1 MPETMVSFGFE
12 SDHQRVLTLMLYQ
25 HDKKNCFAE
34 TIGNRGLDKK
44 SYSSVLE
51 KTMEALDAFRKAY
64 NDNSIPLLGLP
75 EMTSDIES
83 LRPIVE
89 KCRHDFDTMIVLG
102 TGGSSLG
109 GQTLC
114 ALADVGFGPQDGS
127 PRLYFIDN
135 VDPNTFET
143 LFSRIQLERTGFIV
157 ISKSGGTAETIAQFI
172 VCLDAIDQC
181 VGEKK
186 AADHVLIIAEPGD
199 NPLRRIAKSRD
210 LITLDHDPGI
220 GGRFSVLSNVGL
232 LPAMISGLDPIAIRA
247 GATSVLKSALEAKS
261 PAECEPAIGA
271 AISISLF
278 KEKGTT
284 LTVLMPYAD
293 RLSNFGLWFQQL
305 WAESLGKKGTGTTP
319 IRALGTRDQHSQ
331 MQLYLDGPQDKM
343 FTFLTLDVAKT
354 GRPVCA
360 ANTSDPSL
368 AYLNGRS
375 MGDLLSAEQKATLTT
390 LADHGCPIRI
400 FRVSE
405 LNEEILGA
413 LLMHFMLETI
423 IAAHLLGVDPFDQ
436 PAVEEGKRLTRH
448 FLSEM
453 DFDG

>member
-1 MPETMVSFGFE
+1 MIILGIET
-12 SDHQRVLTLMLYQ
+12 DHQRVLTLMLYQ
-25 HDKKNCFAE
+25 QDKIKCFAE
-34 TIGNRGLDKK
+34 TIGERGLDQN
-44 SYSSVLE
+44 SYSSVLK
-51 KTMEALDAFRKAY
+51 KTREALDSLRVAY
-64 NDNSIPLLGLP
+64 KDNSIPMLGLT
-75 EMTSDIES
+75 ETTSDIES
-83 LRPIVE
+83 LKPIVE
-89 KCRHDFDTMIVLG
+89 NCHRNFETMIILG
-102 TGGSSLG
+102 TGGASLG

-114 ALADVGFGPQDGS
+114 SLADVGFGPQDGS

-143 LFSRIQLERTGFIV
+143 LFSRINLERTGFIV

-172 VCLDAIDQC
+172 VCLNAIDQC
-181 VGEKK
+181 VGEKQ
-186 AADHVLIIAEPGD
+186 AAKHVLIITEPGD

-210 LITLDHDPGI
+210 LATLDHHPGI

-232 LPAMISGLDPIAIRA
+232 LPAMISGLDPLAIRA
-247 GATSVLKSALEAKS
+247 GANRVLKSALEATS
-261 PAECEPAIGA
+261 PEECEPAIGA
-271 AISISLF
+271 AISVSLF
-278 KEKGTT
+278 QEKGTT

-305 WAESLGKKGTGTTP
+305 WAESLGKNGTGTTP

-343 FTFLTLDVAKT
+343 FTLLTLDVAKT

-400 FRVSE
+400 FRINK

-423 IAAHLLGVDPFDQ
+423 IAAHLLGVNPFDQ
-436 PAVEEGKRLTRH
+436 PAVEEGNRLTRH

-453 DFDG
+453 DFDE

>member
-1 MPETMVSFGFE
+1 
-12 SDHQRVLTLMLYQ
+12 MLYH
-25 HDKKNCFAE
+25 HDKRNCFAE
-34 TIGNRGLDKK
+34 AIGDRGLDVG
-44 SYSSVLE
+44 SYSGVLKETSV
-51 KTMEALDAFRKAY
+51 ALDAIRKAY
-64 NDNSIPLLGLP
+64 KDNSIPMLGLP
-75 EMTSDIES
+75 EAISDIES
-83 LRPIVE
+83 LKPVVE
-89 KCRHDFDTMIVLG
+89 RCRRDFDTMIVLG

-114 ALADVGFGPQDGS
+114 SLADVGFGPQDGS

-143 LFSRIQLERTGFIV
+143 LFRRINVKRTGFIV

-172 VCLDAIDQC
+172 VCLDAVDQC
-181 VGEKK
+181 VGEEK
-186 AADHVLIIAEPGD
+186 AANHVLIIVEPGD
-199 NPLRRIAKSRD
+199 NPLRRIANSRG
-210 LITLDHDPGI
+210 LTALDHDPGV

-232 LPAMISGLDPIAIRA
+232 LPAMISGLDPVAIRA
-247 GATSVLKSALEAKS
+247 GATRVLKAALEAKS
-261 PAECEPAIGA
+261 PAECEAAIGA

-278 KEKGTT
+278 RDKGAT
-284 LTVLMPYAD
+284 LTVIMPYAD

-305 WAESLGKKGTGTTP
+305 WAESLGKDGTGTTP

-331 MQLYLDGPQDKM
+331 MQLYLDGPHDKM
-343 FTFLTLDVAKT
+343 FTLLTLDVGNT

-360 ANTSDPSL
+360 ANTSDASL

-390 LADHGCPIRI
+390 LVEHGCPIRI
-400 FRVSE
+400 FRVKE

-423 IAAHLLGVDPFDQ
+423 IAAHLLGVNPFDQ

-453 DFDG
+453 DADG

>member
-1 MPETMVSFGFE
+1 
-12 SDHQRVLTLMLYQ
+12 MLYH
-25 HDKKNCFAE
+25 HDKRNCFAE
-34 TIGNRGLDKK
+34 AIGDRGLDVD
-44 SYSSVLE
+44 SYSRVLDETSV
-51 KTMEALDAFRKAY
+51 ALDAIRKAY
-64 NDNSIPLLGLP
+64 KDNSIPMLGLP
-75 EMTSDIES
+75 EASSDIES
-83 LRPIVE
+83 LKPIVE
-89 KCRHDFDTMIVLG
+89 RCRRDFDTIIVLG

-114 ALADVGFGPQDGS
+114 SLADVGFGPQDGS

-143 LFSRIQLERTGFIV
+143 LFKRIDVEHTGFIA

-181 VGEKK
+181 VGEEK
-186 AADHVLIIAEPGD
+186 ATDHVLVIVEPGD
-199 NPLRRIAKSRD
+199 NPLRRIADSRG
-210 LITLDHDPGI
+210 LTTLNHDPGV

-232 LPAMISGLDPIAIRA
+232 LPAMISGLDPTAVRS
-247 GATSVLKSALEAKS
+247 GAARVLKSALEAKT
-261 PAECEPAIGA
+261 PAECEAAIGA

-278 KEKGTT
+278 RDKGAS
-284 LTVLMPYAD
+284 LTVIMPYAD

-305 WAESLGKKGTGTTP
+305 WAESLGKNGTGTTP

-343 FTFLTLDVAKT
+343 FTLLTLDVADT

-360 ANTSDPSL
+360 ANTSDASL

-390 LADHGCPIRI
+390 LADHGCPVRI
-400 FRVSE
+400 FRLKE

-413 LLMHFMLETI
+413 LLMHFMLESI
-423 IAAHLLGVDPFDQ
+423 IAAHLLGVNPFDQ

-453 DFDG
+453 DADG